1 MLNFIVSTETPSDLT
16 HDSRLIDSFDSLIL
30 YTHINR
36 TAVSREK
43 YSMILFFLFTPSPAL
58 NIILG
63 HPRSS
68 HSESLSLVLKLFSVL
83 FETYIGDSWNS
94 LVSYRLQSWNFTL
107 GALRL
112 SFFWEN
118 FCPHKGTPQQ
128 PNWTNFVS
136 NQLFQ
141 NQCTENHSPKNSRQH
156 IFPNVRGHGQGQKRE
171 RLRSSVDRR
180 LTCLLFDSQ
189 LVISAVRLLARV
201 LYSL

>member
-1 MLNFIVSTETPSDLT
+1 MLNFIVSTETPLSDLT
-16 HDSRLIDSFDSLIL
+16 HDSRLIDSLIL

-83 FETYIGDSWNS
+83 FLTYIGDSWNS

-107 GALRL
+107 GGITVVVFLGKYLPPRRDPAAAKLDKFRYKPAVSESMYRKPL
-112 SFFWEN
+112 AKKLKATYFSKRQRSWTRPE
-118 FCPHKGTPQQ
+118 KGET
-128 PNWTNFVS
+128 
-136 NQLFQ
+136 
-141 NQCTENHSPKNSRQH
+141 
-156 IFPNVRGHGQGQKRE
+156 
-171 RLRSSVDRR
+171 
-180 LTCLLFDSQ
+180 
-189 LVISAVRLLARV
+189 
-201 LYSL
+201 

>member
-1 MLNFIVSTETPSDLT
+1 MLNFIVSTETPLSDLT

-83 FETYIGDSWNS
+83 FVTYIGDSWNS

-107 GALRL
+107 GHYGCRFSGKIFA
-112 SFFWEN
+112 
-118 FCPHKGTPQQ
+118 PTKGP
-128 PNWTNFVS
+128 
-136 NQLFQ
+136 
-141 NQCTENHSPKNSRQH
+141 
-156 IFPNVRGHGQGQKRE
+156 
-171 RLRSSVDRR
+171 RSSQTGQISLQTSCFTINVEKTTR
-180 LTCLLFDSQ
+180 LDW
-189 LVISAVRLLARV
+189 VRLGSVIELNRTHKKI
-201 LYSL
+201 L